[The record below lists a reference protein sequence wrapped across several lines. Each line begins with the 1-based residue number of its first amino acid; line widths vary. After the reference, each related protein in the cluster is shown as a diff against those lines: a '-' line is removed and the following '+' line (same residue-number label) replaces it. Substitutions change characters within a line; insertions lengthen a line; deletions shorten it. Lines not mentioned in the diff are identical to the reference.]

1 MEKTAKNV
9 VVTDKNLNF
18 HLKEVIQGKRS
29 FETVFQT
36 ISRMILGD
44 KDFIEKVTV
53 NGQNTY
59 DFKVFRQ
66 DRKHIIG
73 MYDEINSFVSYVK
86 DAAEQGSSSEMAFVL
101 IGEPGNGKTFF
112 VDYLCR
118 IYRNF
123 VSIPENRRYTF
134 RFKNLDQIGG
144 YGKIK
149 TIESQTFEDP
159 MVLAMNLFEDSEKSK
174 EYLVKL
180 GANDQRVDEL
190 YENYRPLGACSD
202 YILNEIRQFADFDID
217 KILKDFIEIV
227 PVPISES
234 RGTLTGKYA
243 AKDKITSSAVDLLG
257 EESITR
263 LLHIVRYQ

>member
-1 MEKTAKNV
+1 MLIFYVE
-9 VVTDKNLNF
+9 
-18 HLKEVIQGKRS
+18 
-29 FETVFQT
+29 
-36 ISRMILGD
+36 
-44 KDFIEKVTV
+44 FIE
-53 NGQNTY
+53 
-59 DFKVFRQ
+59 
-66 DRKHIIG
+66 I
-73 MYDEINSFVSYVK
+73 
-86 DAAEQGSSSEMAFVL
+86 
-101 IGEPGNGKTFF
+101 
-112 VDYLCR
+112 LCP
-118 IYRNF
+118 F
-123 VSIPENRRYTF
+123 PENRRYTF

-174 EYLVKL
+174 EYLAQL
-180 GANDQRVDEL
+180 GASDQRVDEL

-202 YILNEIRQFADFDID
+202 YILNEIRQFVDFDVDRI
-217 KILKDFIEIV
+217 IQDFIEIV

-263 LLHIVRYQ
+263 LLHIIDTNNPYRFDLS